1 MEGSRIRGGSAPYAA
16 TGKKPVLRSIL
27 HTGAEFT
34 LVPWPNWSSAQRIL
48 ELYLNAVQSIDNGI
62 ASVWHGLA
70 GGAVAA

>member
-27 HTGAEFT
+27 RKGAEFT

-48 ELYLNAVQSIDNGI
+48 ELYLNV
-62 ASVWHGLA
+62 V
-70 GGAVAA
+70 